1 MIDTQSP
8 LIRIIL
14 AVLAILIIASLIFT
28 MVY

>member
-1 MIDTQSP
+1 MIDTQGR
-8 LIRIIL
+8 LTRLIL